1 MDEDAEFKKL
11 EEAEVKTLEDNEEL
25 KSLLNS
31 VKTSSKTIRLGN
43 KDIRIRAY
51 MKKNIRIRFVKISK
65 LLGDI
70 EDVEEVEKIEQQFY
84 PLVAAM
90 CLDSPYNESKTW
102 QFIDDKEGCIQ
113 DVTMKIIAEV
123 NSTDVKIKTF
133 R

>member
-11 EEAEVKTLEDNEEL
+11 EEVEVKTLEDNEEL

-31 VKTSSKTIRLGN
+31 VKIASKTIRLGN

-51 MKKNIRIRFVKISK
+51 MKKNVRMRFIKISK
-65 LLGDI
+65 QLGDI
-70 EDVEEVEKIEQQFY
+70 ENVETVEKIEQQFY

-90 CLDSPYNESKTW
+90 CLDPPYNESKTW

-123 NSTDVKIKTF
+123 NSTDVKIKSF